1 MRLTVAL
8 LLAATAP
15 TLALSP
21 GPPGVDS
28 LSLHEVPTTAPGRDL
43 PVIRE
48 HKYRMAGKIR
58 VLLLWVGKD
67 DVGDAVIKWRGSA
80 DAQAF
85 ELLIGADPQ
94 RAPGQMNKWGYL
106 VEESR
111 NGNTS
116 TVGLI
121 SQEPAEKLSE
131 VRAGLAAPADQRAFD
146 TVRGLVT
153 RTAGNARVGTLH
165 APSALTYRDADRV
178 LGDVLNDSSLA
189 LKRIARSPGVNAG
202 FLSTLDELMDASI
215 AGARTSPRRP
225 YIHGD
230 KIYELRLLE
239 ATRHAQFERD
249 GRTFHN
255 VIRSRFETKEV
266 GNRTGTRFD
275 LVYGASGALAGI
287 PVVISYQPKW
297 WLHVD
302 LVLTS

>member
-1 MRLTVAL
+1 MRLIAVL
-8 LLAATAP
+8 LLVATGP
-15 TLALSP
+15 TFALSRAAA
-21 GPPGVDS
+21 GVDVS
-28 LSLHEVPTTAPGRDL
+28 LQAVPTSAPGRDL
-43 PVIRE
+43 PVLRQ
-48 HKYRMAGKIR
+48 HTYRMAGKIR

-80 DAQAF
+80 EARAF

-94 RAPGQMNKWGYL
+94 RAPGKMNKWGYL

-121 SQEPAEKLSE
+121 SQEPADKLSE
-131 VRAGLAAPADQRAFD
+131 VKAGLATSAEQRAFD

-153 RTAGNARVGTLH
+153 KTSGSARVGTLH
-165 APSALTYRDADRV
+165 APSALTYRDADTV
-178 LGDVLNDSSLA
+178 LGGVLNDSSLA
-189 LKRIARSPGVNAG
+189 LKQVARSAGVSAG
-202 FLSTLDELMDASI
+202 FLSTLVELMDASI
-215 AGARTSPRRP
+215 AGAKNSPRRP

-230 KIYELRLLE
+230 KIYELRLLN

-249 GRTFHN
+249 GRTFHD
-255 VIRSRFETKEV
+255 VILSRFETKEV
-266 GNRTGTRFD
+266 GVRTGTRFD
-275 LVYGASGALAGI
+275 LAYGASGALAGI

-302 LVLTS
+302 LVLIS